1 MAVVGIDLGTT
12 NTVVAAVR
20 DGRAVALKDKVGRAL
35 LPSVVSFPPK
45 GEPKIGYEAKDRR
58 TIDPENTV
66 FSIKRLIGRSWDN
79 ENVAKARQRFPFAFK
94 EGPGKATLVSTRGVD
109 HTLPEIS
116 ALVLGR
122 TKEIAE
128 SRLGTEV
135 ADAVITVPANFN
147 DLQRAATKVAGRVAG
162 LQVLRIL
169 NEPTAA
175 ALAYGFGKKGRERI
189 AVYDFGGGTFDITLL
204 DLNENVF
211 EVLATA
217 GDTFLGG
224 DDIDRALADR
234 MAEDLLEKHRIDANT
249 DNLVREQLRA
259 AAEKLKMDLSTR
271 SMAKAR
277 VEEIGYDGDKPIHF
291 DFTMRRADFEKL
303 VEPMVS
309 RTLEV
314 CQEALEIAGASTKD
328 LDQILLVGGSTRIPL
343 VRRRISSYFGKM
355 PQSRINPDEVVA
367 IGAAI
372 QASALEVKMSHSD
385 LPSVPVPGARSA
397 FPTSKSV
404 RASEPITVGTT
415 KMGLAGLKKT
425 LAGATGPTTGNRKV
439 GPAHTLSGVGP
450 SLPPEDAGRSE
461 EARRRGERVPRTSRG
476 PAPGPEKRGPKTLA
490 GIGTPPSA
498 DALAYMKRS
507 DPPPAPPKV
516 SPTAA
521 TQSMERVPAATH
533 SIPNAPKGTGQE
545 PRATPG
551 KEAGHPEESE
561 WGDFDDVTS
570 IMPAKETEQHRQE
583 AMQKAQARPK
593 QGTWPDAAAPPAAGE
608 PADTPASERA
618 EASSFFPREDPQE
631 QAAQRKDGSV
641 VFELDDLDDEE
652 VSAEPETR
660 TRWDQK
666 EEEESFDLPAL
677 TAELPVRGAPHSAE
691 LPAVAPQADLP
702 VRADDLPVRA
712 DDLPDV
718 PPKQA
723 GSVLGRAN
731 LEGAEELGDSA
742 IFSLDEDEDE
752 EANQADAFGV
762 PGAEAAD
769 VKRPAVSGL
778 QPSFEDG
785 FSDFSTAPQEAGG
798 AVETTDLPSLS
809 ERPPATEDT
818 FIEQAAAPPAD
829 IAPPRAPAPSG
840 LDEVIGETLES
851 HADLGAALR
860 RQQTRTAAT
869 PRTAPKPAAPL
880 LIDVTPLSLGV
891 EVVGGYVEILI
902 PRNSP
907 IPCQKTRTFATTR
920 ENQSLVVVRVSQ
932 GDEVRFE
939 DNTVLGEVQLTGL
952 SPGPRGGARV
962 DVTFALDES
971 GMLQV
976 SARDRATGKAADAQL
991 KLVGVSDETAASP

>member
-12 NTVVAAVR
+12 NTVAAAVR
-20 DGRAVALKDKVGRAL
+20 DGRAVALKDKLGRAL

-66 FSIKRLIGRSWDN
+66 FSIKRLIGRSWDS
-79 ENVAKARQRFPFAFK
+79 EHVAKARQRLPFEFK
-94 EGPGKATLVSTRGVD
+94 EGPGKATLVSARGVD

-122 TKEIAE
+122 AKQIAE
-128 SRLGTEV
+128 SRLGQEV
-135 ADAVITVPANFN
+135 ADVVITVPANFN

-234 MAEDLLEKHRIDANT
+234 MAEDLFKKHRIDAST

-277 VEEIGYDGDKPIHF
+277 IEEIGYEGDNPVHF

-303 VEPMVS
+303 VEPLVT

-314 CQEALEIAGASTKD
+314 CQEALDIAGASTKD
-328 LDQILLVGGSTRIPL
+328 LDQVLLVGGSTRIPL

-372 QASALEVKMSHSD
+372 QASALETKMSPSN

-397 FPTSKSV
+397 FPSSPSV
-404 RASEPITVGTT
+404 RASEPVTGGTT

-425 LAGATGPTTGNRKV
+425 LAGATGPTTGNRKL

-450 SLPPEDAGRSE
+450 SAPLETPLRE
-461 EARRRGERVPRTSRG
+461 ESAPQKGGKQPATLRG
-476 PAPGPEKRGPKTLA
+476 PAPGSEHRGPKTLA
-490 GIGTPPSA
+490 GIGTPPTA
-498 DALAYMKRS
+498 DALANMKRS
-507 DPPPAPPKV
+507 DPPPAPPKA

-521 TQSMERVPAATH
+521 TQSMERVPVPTH
-533 SIPNAPKGTGQE
+533 SMAKSPKATAPE
-545 PRATPG
+545 PPTAG
-551 KEAGHPEESE
+551 KADGHAQDDG

-570 IMPAKETEQHRQE
+570 IMPAKQVEEHRQE
-583 AMQKAQARPK
+583 AMLKAEARAK
-593 QGTWPDAAAPPAAGE
+593 QGTWPDAAAPPADNESTGK
-608 PADTPASERA
+608 DTK
-618 EASSFFPREDPQE
+618 ASSFFPEEDSPD
-631 QAAQRKDGSV
+631 QAAETKDGSV
-641 VFELDDLDDEE
+641 VFELDDLGEE
-652 VSAEPETR
+652 EGGAKAEAETTTSQDR
-660 TRWDQK
+660 P
-666 EEEESFDLPAL
+666 EEEELFDLPTVTAAL
-677 TAELPVRGAPHSAE
+677 PARSTSKGTDLPV
-691 LPAVAPQADLP
+691 VAPRADLP
-702 VRADDLPVRA
+702 VRSEDLPVRA
-712 DDLPDV
+712 EDPLDRGHPR
-718 PPKQA
+718 A
-723 GSVLGRAN
+723 GGILGRGDWQA
-731 LEGAEELGDSA
+731 AEELGDSA

-752 EANQADAFGV
+752 DREDPFDE
-762 PGAEAAD
+762 PGEERAEVAL
-769 VKRPAVSGL
+769 PAL
-778 QPSFEDG
+778 EEDE
-785 FSDFSTAPQEAGG
+785 FDFSTRPPEP
-798 AVETTDLPSLS
+798 TDLPSLS
-809 ERPPATEDT
+809 ERPPPNGAGVTQ
-818 FIEQAAAPPAD
+818 QAGAQQTGAD
-829 IAPPRAPAPSG
+829 IAPPRGHAPSG

-851 HADLGAALR
+851 HADLGAVLRQEKGLR
-860 RQQTRTAAT
+860 RQQARTAAA
-869 PRTAPKPAAPL
+869 PRTAPQPAAPL

-891 EVVGGYVEILI
+891 EVVGGYVDTLI

-907 IPCQKTRTFATTR
+907 IPCEQTRTFTTTR
-920 ENQSLVVVRVSQ
+920 DDQSIVVVRVSQ

-939 DNTVLGEVQLTGL
+939 NNTVLGEVQLTGL
-952 SPGPRGGARV
+952 SSGPRGSARV

-976 SARDRATGKAADAQL
+976 SARDRATGQAADAQL
-991 KLVGVSDETAASP
+991 KLVGLSDEVAARP